1 MNNELIQELNKEL
14 LAIKVRHVFTITLLE
29 TYEGMTF
36 EGKEIDI
43 AAERIRQLK
52 SDIRINKEYIK
63 KIEDKIKELSHS
75 IT

>member
-14 LAIKVRHVFTITLLE
+14 LAIKVRQVFTITLLA

-63 KIEDKIKELSHS
+63 KVEEKIKELSHS